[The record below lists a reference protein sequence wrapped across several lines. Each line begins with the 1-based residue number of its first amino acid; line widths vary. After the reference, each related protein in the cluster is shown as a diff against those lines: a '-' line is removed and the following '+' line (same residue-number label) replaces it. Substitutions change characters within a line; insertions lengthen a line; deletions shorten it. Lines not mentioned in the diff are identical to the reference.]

1 VDVLKLTDG
10 IGRGE
15 PVVVKQ
21 NDDLYL
27 FLDDLNYT
35 RITNQFQCTNYGIER
50 LEVSDGYYITRSDIE
65 TIVDTMSAINNDA
78 GMDALQKYNAMR
90 GDQAYINILAQS
102 WHQP

>member
-27 FLDDLNYT
+27 FLDDSNYT
-35 RITNQFQCTNYGIER
+35 RVTNQFRSAGCGIER

-65 TIVDTMSAINNDA
+65 NIVDAMSAINNDA